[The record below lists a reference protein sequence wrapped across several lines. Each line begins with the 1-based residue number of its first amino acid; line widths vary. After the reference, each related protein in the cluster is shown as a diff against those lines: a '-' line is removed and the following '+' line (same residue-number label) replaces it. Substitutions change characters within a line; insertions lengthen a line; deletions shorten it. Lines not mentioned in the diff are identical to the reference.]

1 MVYLERDARFVALRL
16 AAVFLAE
23 PLAFEAPFLRAVP
36 FLAACFLAGFLVAA
50 GFLAARFLALFTDA
64 AVLLALATILV
75 RALLERLKMI
85 ADIAATTTIT
95 TTTIAIM

>member
-1 MVYLERDARFVALRL
+1 MVYLERDVRFLALPL
-16 AAVFLAE
+16 EAVLFAE

-36 FLAACFLAGFLVAA
+36 FLAAVFLAGFFVAE

-75 RALLERLKMI
+75 RALL
-85 ADIAATTTIT
+85 
-95 TTTIAIM
+95 